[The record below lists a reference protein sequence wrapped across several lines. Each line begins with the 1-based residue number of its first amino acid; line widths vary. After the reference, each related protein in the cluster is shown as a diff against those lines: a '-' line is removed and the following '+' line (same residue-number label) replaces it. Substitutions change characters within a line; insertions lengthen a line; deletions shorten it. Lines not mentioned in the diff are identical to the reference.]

1 MSNKLPITIVTGCL
15 GSGKTTLLSKL
26 LQKESLKRTV
36 VLVNEFGKIGLDHH
50 LLKQVE
56 EQTTLLSGGCV
67 CCSKRDDL
75 EKELITLLNNS
86 QKKDDD
92 SFDRVI
98 IETTG
103 LADPAPIMFTVLSN
117 PLLQHHFYIDCVV
130 TTVDGVNGLLHL
142 EKQQESVKQ
151 IIASD
156 RVIITKLDISERHKV
171 NSIRNQVLELNPSIE
186 IVEQASENISAE
198 LIQNGNR
205 VVNKSKVMKTA
216 LEKTTKTTTQ
226 SLSISFDHP
235 LDWSAFG
242 IWLSMLLHVRGEDVL
257 RVKGL
262 LDVGEKG
269 PIVLNGVQHI
279 IHPPEHLKE
288 WPEDEKLS
296 HLVFIVRD
304 INPEEILNSLKQFQ
318 NFLGSDVHQLELVEQ
333 L

>member
-1 MSNKLPITIVTGCL
+1 MGNKHPITIVTGCL

-26 LQKESLKRTV
+26 LQKESMKRTV
-36 VLVNEFGKIGLDHH
+36 VLVNEFGKVGLDHH

-56 EQTTLLSGGCV
+56 EKTTLLSGGCI
-67 CCSKRDDL
+67 CCSKREDL
-75 EKELITLLNNS
+75 ERELITLLNNS
-86 QKKDDD
+86 QKRDDE

-103 LADPAPIMFTVLSN
+103 LADPAPIMFTVLSH

-130 TTVDGVNGLLHL
+130 TTVDGINGLLHL
-142 EKQQESVKQ
+142 EKQPESVKQ
-151 IIASD
+151 IIAAD
-156 RVIITKLDISERHKV
+156 RVIITKLDISEKHKV
-171 NSIRNQVLELNPSIE
+171 DKIRNQILGLNPSIE
-186 IVEQASENISAE
+186 IVEQSSENISTE
-198 LIQNGNR
+198 MIQNGGRVANRSR
-205 VVNKSKVMKTA
+205 VVKLDKITNT
-216 LEKTTKTTTQ
+216 TTK

-242 IWLSMLLHVRGEDVL
+242 IWLSMLLHARGEDVL

-269 PIVLNGVQHI
+269 PVVLNGVQHI

-288 WPEDEKLS
+288 WPENKRLS
-296 HLVFIVRD
+296 YLVFIVQG
-304 INPEEILNSLKQFQ
+304 INPEEILSSLKKFQ
-318 NFLGSDVHQLELVEQ
+318 YFFGSEVHQLELVEQ